1 MVAFER
7 DAFPLPP
14 GETLDCPPPSRSLF
28 TIADLDMLPHRRFT
42 CRELVSDRLLYQHFQ
57 EYLAMQGGRDKL
69 LGVRMLSIFEERITV
84 KVQHVSTSRGAGG
97 SLITL
102 QFAHSPC
109 PLFPS
114 SPHTVTR
121 RTRRQDWSY
130 AEEVAWDIY
139 CYFVAPGAA
148 YEVPLEARVFREIQR
163 CLASP
168 HAHMFDALS
177 AVLCAALKGRF
188 QVRFHAPGPLASLLS
203 PPPCPVAPLPPLLPP
218 FSCVCVMAGLRLDP
232 GLSRP
237 QRTGGGGHTPQRAR
251 HRQERVPVVLA
262 SAARTAAAAA
272 AWGREEKNMCSI
284 VLCGAVVEF
293 VSVCGRC

>member
-1 MVAFER
+1 MN
-7 DAFPLPP
+7 
-14 GETLDCPPPSRSLF
+14 TL
-28 TIADLDMLPHRRFT
+28 H
-42 CRELVSDRLLYQHFQ
+42 
-57 EYLAMQGGRDKL
+57 
-69 LGVRMLSIFEERITV
+69 
-84 KVQHVSTSRGAGG
+84 
-97 SLITL
+97 
-102 QFAHSPC
+102 FAHSPF

-114 SPHTVTR
+114 SPRTVTY
-121 RTRRQDWSY
+121 RTRRQDWSH

-177 AVLCAALKGRF
+177 AVLCAALKDRF
-188 QVRFHAPGPLASLLS
+188 QVRLNAPGHSALASS
-203 PPPCPVAPLPPLLPP
+203 VAPPPPCPVAPSPLLPP
-218 FSCVCVMAGLRLDP
+218 VSCVCVCVMAGLRLDP
-232 GLSRP
+232 GVPRP
-237 QRTGGGGHTPQRAR
+237 QRTGGGGHTPQGAR
-251 HRQERVPVVLA
+251 HRQERVPVVLERVP
-262 SAARTAAAAA
+262 AARTAAAA